1 MQLGNVDTQTAQTLT
16 VTTMA
21 VCGALLCVRAAQ
33 EGHAPSA
40 RAGVG
45 ILFGG
50 VAMTTAAQFAPRLV
64 APLALLWLTSSVFV
78 YGEPALSAIGTA
90 VAPPKAAKAPADLSG
105 KSPGTTY
112 TV

>member
-1 MQLGNVDTQTAQTLT
+1 MQIANVDTQTAQTLT

-21 VCGALLCVRAAQ
+21 VCGALLAVRAAQ

-45 ILFGG
+45 ILFAG
-50 VAMTTAAQFAPRLV
+50 VGLTTAAQFAPRFV
-64 APLALLWLTSSVFV
+64 GPVALLWLTSSVFV
-78 YGEPALSAIGTA
+78 YGEPALRAIGTA
-90 VAPPKAAKAPADLSG
+90 VAPPKPAADLSG